1 MQLPGRLRLDFG
13 IASYSQLLLVVGAV
27 AAGGGGGDVV
37 LWVVALGFNKTSSV
51 WIWTQRK
58 ERRDHWA
65 GLLHGLLNIWA

>member
-13 IASYSQLLLVVGAV
+13 IASYSQLVLVVGAV
-27 AAGGGGGDVV
+27 AAGGGGGDVA